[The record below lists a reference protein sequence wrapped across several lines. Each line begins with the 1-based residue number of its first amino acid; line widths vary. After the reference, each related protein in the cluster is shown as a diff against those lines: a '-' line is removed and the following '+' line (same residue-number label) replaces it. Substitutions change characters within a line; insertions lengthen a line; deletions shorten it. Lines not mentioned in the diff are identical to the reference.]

1 MAKTQLNIVAG
12 KIQPK
17 VEDQSLKMIFKLV
30 KVDQK
35 DGMIVFECN
44 SALRSI
50 ESYFAFLNM
59 WSVIKD
65 ERAEAS
71 HSLYYDS
78 DTAIQ

>member
-1 MAKTQLNIVAG
+1 
-12 KIQPK
+12 
-17 VEDQSLKMIFKLV
+17 MIFKLV
-30 KVDQK
+30 KVDPTE
-35 DGMIVFECN
+35 GRIAFECN
-44 SALRSI
+44 SALSSI

-78 DTAIQ
+78 DTAIQQEDILSVETSKITVVIKKLH